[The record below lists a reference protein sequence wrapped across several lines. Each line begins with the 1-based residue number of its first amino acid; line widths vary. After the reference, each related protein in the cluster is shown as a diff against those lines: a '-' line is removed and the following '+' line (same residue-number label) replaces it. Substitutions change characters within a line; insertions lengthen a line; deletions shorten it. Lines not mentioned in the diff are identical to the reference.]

1 MREKKSPALDL
12 VLQRLALYRMFLPLV
27 ALSVIAIGS
36 VGFLGKQ
43 TLESRQH
50 QMALSMARLVDRYLD
65 QASRTLDAVA
75 RIAEVTP
82 SENLDFIHGVW
93 EAYGYFDTLYYL
105 DASNRIRLLAP
116 PNQRYMGMEMSNL
129 PYVKQPGEKKNI
141 AISRPFI
148 SLRTGN
154 PTVYLIRQ
162 LSRGGQMVGE
172 LNLGSL
178 QDEIT
183 RGKDASVQGT
193 VFILDQFGMLLAH
206 PSSRLVKQ
214 QTNLGSL
221 EIFRRGRG
229 GDAALIY
236 RYAGRMVL
244 GNATR
249 VERSGWVVVN
259 QIPLW
264 TAFSYYAVAL
274 GVTLL
279 ALSVIWLALTWN
291 LRRQLQRQVVT
302 PLVQLSQGIGALT
315 KGDFSRGKALAAI
328 PASFVELKVLAR
340 KLQDMSDALEARQAA
355 LQESEERYRSL
366 FERVPVALYRT
377 TPAGEFLDGNQA
389 NIRLLGFK
397 DRDSMLKVNAA
408 DLYLN
413 PDDRRQWR
421 AIAERDGIVKDLDMQ
436 LQRRDGTVVWL
447 RNTGRAVRGS
457 DGEVLYYEG
466 HMEDVTERKRAER
479 RLIESEQK
487 FRSLAESSP
496 DNIMRYDPEGRL
508 IYINRN
514 IELTVGED
522 LRALIGKKP
531 EEHLVPEPIKGYRT
545 KLKKVIKT
553 GNPDEIELVV
563 PNPKGELRTHHI
575 RFVAERNNE
584 GKIIGALAIGRDITE
599 RKQAEESIRKL
610 SQAIE
615 QSPVSILITDL
626 GGKIEFVNAKFT
638 QVTGYAAAEAKGKN
652 PRILK
657 SGETPADEYRRL
669 WETIGAGKVWRG
681 EFHNRKKNGE
691 LFWEQATI
699 APVRNADEAITHYV
713 AVKEDIT
720 ERKTLQ
726 EQFRQTQRMEAV
738 GQLAGGVAHD
748 FNNMLSVIIG
758 HAELALG
765 HGDLEDALRK
775 NLQEILAAGNRS
787 SDITR
792 QLLAF
797 ARKQTI
803 VPRVLDLNE
812 AVEAILK
819 LLRRL
824 IGEDI
829 DLAWI
834 PGVKLWPVKMDPSQ
848 IDQILANLCVNA
860 RDAITGVGKIT
871 IETQCAVLDDAYCA
885 EHRGFSPGE
894 YTMLAVSDSGSGMDK
909 STMDKIFEPFFT
921 TKGVGK
927 GTGLGLATVYGITK
941 QNKGFI
947 NVYSEPGIGTTF
959 KIYMPR
965 HAALSDQVPEDIQE
979 PQSLNGHETILV
991 VEDESLNLELAELML
1006 KRFGYQVLAAS
1017 SPGKALL
1024 AAKNHP
1030 GQIDLL
1036 LTDMIMPE
1044 MNGRELSNEINSLYP
1059 NIKCLYMS
1067 GYTNNLIV
1075 HQGIL
1080 DKGIHFLQKP
1090 FSMQDLAIKVREAL
1104 DYI

>member
-1 MREKKSPALDL
+1 
-12 VLQRLALYRMFLPLV
+12 
-27 ALSVIAIGS
+27 
-36 VGFLGKQ
+36 
-43 TLESRQH
+43 
-50 QMALSMARLVDRYLD
+50 
-65 QASRTLDAVA
+65 
-75 RIAEVTP
+75 
-82 SENLDFIHGVW
+82 
-93 EAYGYFDTLYYL
+93 
-105 DASNRIRLLAP
+105 
-116 PNQRYMGMEMSNL
+116 
-129 PYVKQPGEKKNI
+129 
-141 AISRPFI
+141 
-148 SLRTGN
+148 
-154 PTVYLIRQ
+154 
-162 LSRGGQMVGE
+162 
-172 LNLGSL
+172 
-178 QDEIT
+178 
-183 RGKDASVQGT
+183 
-193 VFILDQFGMLLAH
+193 
-206 PSSRLVKQ
+206 
-214 QTNLGSL
+214 
-221 EIFRRGRG
+221 
-229 GDAALIY
+229 
-236 RYAGRMVL
+236 
-244 GNATR
+244 
-249 VERSGWVVVN
+249 
-259 QIPLW
+259 
-264 TAFSYYAVAL
+264 
-274 GVTLL
+274 
-279 ALSVIWLALTWN
+279 
-291 LRRQLQRQVVT
+291 
-302 PLVQLSQGIGALT
+302 
-315 KGDFSRGKALAAI
+315 
-328 PASFVELKVLAR
+328 
-340 KLQDMSDALEARQAA
+340 
-355 LQESEERYRSL
+355 
-366 FERVPVALYRT
+366 
-377 TPAGEFLDGNQA
+377 
-389 NIRLLGFK
+389 
-397 DRDSMLKVNAA
+397 
-408 DLYLN
+408 
-413 PDDRRQWR
+413 
-421 AIAERDGIVKDLDMQ
+421 
-436 LQRRDGTVVWL
+436 
-447 RNTGRAVRGS
+447 
-457 DGEVLYYEG
+457 
-466 HMEDVTERKRAER
+466 
-479 RLIESEQK
+479 
-487 FRSLAESSP
+487 
-496 DNIMRYDPEGRL
+496 
-508 IYINRN
+508 
-514 IELTVGED
+514 
-522 LRALIGKKP
+522 
-531 EEHLVPEPIKGYRT
+531 
-545 KLKKVIKT
+545 
-553 GNPDEIELVV
+553 
-563 PNPKGELRTHHI
+563 
-575 RFVAERNNE
+575 
-584 GKIIGALAIGRDITE
+584 
-599 RKQAEESIRKL
+599 
-610 SQAIE
+610 
-615 QSPVSILITDL
+615 
-626 GGKIEFVNAKFT
+626 
-638 QVTGYAAAEAKGKN
+638 
-652 PRILK
+652 
-657 SGETPADEYRRL
+657 
-669 WETIGAGKVWRG
+669 
-681 EFHNRKKNGE
+681 
-691 LFWEQATI
+691 
-699 APVRNADEAITHYV
+699 
-713 AVKEDIT
+713 
-720 ERKTLQ
+720 
-726 EQFRQTQRMEAV
+726 MEAV